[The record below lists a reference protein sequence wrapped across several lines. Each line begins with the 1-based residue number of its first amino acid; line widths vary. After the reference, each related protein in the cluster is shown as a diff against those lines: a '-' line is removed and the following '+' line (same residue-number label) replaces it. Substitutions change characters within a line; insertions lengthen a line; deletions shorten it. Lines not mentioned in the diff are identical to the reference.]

1 MVKRKNFYLK
11 ALEPNNTSHMI
22 ALCGIG
28 GVGKTTMM
36 QRLKKVAKKNKMFNY
51 MVKVV
56 IGEKTD
62 SIAIQQAIAD

>member
-1 MVKRKNFYLK
+1 LK

-36 QRLKKVAKKNKMFNY
+36 QRLKKVAKENKMFNY
-51 MVKVV
+51 MVEVV
-56 IGEKTD
+56 LNCYSTSYSGLNLCMEI
-62 SIAIQQAIAD
+62 SL